1 MKNLISAVIL
11 IFACCTF
18 TADFSGLALGNSWKY
33 YQVWEWG
40 GIWSGGPDMR
50 YYNRWMTVTDSFMQG
65 DTLYWCISV
74 KDSGRIRVNPFTN
87 RSFKAEIEDTCYVV
101 NNKVYSSNLGPNF
114 SWTQQDSTDTTVTIR
129 LDTINNAVIKDVRKY
144 TSGTTDNSVS
154 RLGVGLLHRKDL
166 TRRSSYRYWDEIWLR
181 EFNGTRVDTLGDSIS
196 IERSPAKRA
205 AQTLLLQNRPNP
217 FNRMTAIRFTVPAH
231 LNDKPRVR
239 VCVYTLH
246 GRLVKEL
253 TSGIKLVGRHTV
265 SWDGSNAS
273 GHTVPSGVYAVQL
286 QIDNELKGV
295 KRIVFIR

>member
-1 MKNLISAVIL
+1 MKNRISAVIL
-11 IFACCTF
+11 IFACHAF

-114 SWTQQDSTDTTVTIR
+114 NWTQQDSTDTTVTIR

-154 RLGVGLLHRKDL
+154 RLGIGLLHRKDL

-196 IERSPAKRA
+196 IERNPAKRA
-205 AQTLLLQNRPNP
+205 AQTLLLQNQPNP
-217 FNRMTAIRFTVPAH
+217 FNRMTAIRFTVPAD
-231 LNDKPRVR
+231 LNTKTCVQL
-239 VCVYTLH
+239 CVYTMH
-246 GRLVKEL
+246 GQLVKAL
-253 TSGIKLVGRHTV
+253 TSGVKLPGSYTV
-265 SWDGSNAS
+265 SWDGCNGS
-273 GHTVPSGVYAVQL
+273 GQMMPSGVYAVQL
-286 QIDNELKGV
+286 RIDRELKGV